1 MFADLHMHTRF
12 SDGSDD
18 ARSFIENIKKSN
30 VTVFALTD
38 HDTVDG
44 IEAIRAELSDSLH
57 FITGV
62 EFSCI
67 SPEGKCHI
75 LGLGIDPQNNLL
87 CTSLAKGERVRQEK
101 LAKRLV
107 HLKENYGILFNE
119 EEMAYIRAQNRVGK
133 PHLANLLIRR
143 GLATDLTDA
152 IKKYIDLPESESDRI
167 PTDEAIHAITAAG
180 GIPVWAHPLGGEG
193 EKRLTESAFHT
204 FLTALIAYGI
214 RGMECYYSRYSMESI
229 EFLLHAANEHHL
241 LISGGSDYHGTNKNI
256 PIGELNS
263 QKIPIEGENLTIL
276 KHLI

>member
-18 ARSFIENIKKSN
+18 ARSFIENIKKSD

-44 IEAIRAELSDSLH
+44 IEAIRSELSDSLH

-87 CTSLAKGERVRQEK
+87 CKSLAKGERVRQEK

-107 HLKENYGILFNE
+107 HLKENYGIIFDE

-152 IKKYIDLPESESDRI
+152 IKKYIDLPEGESDRI

-193 EKRLTESAFHT
+193 EKRLTECAFHT
-204 FLTALIAYGI
+204 LLTALIAYGI

>member
-18 ARSFIENIKKSN
+18 ARSFIENIKKSG

-44 IEAIRAELSDSLH
+44 IEAIRAKLSDSLH
-57 FITGV
+57 FIAGV

-67 SPEGKCHI
+67 SPEGKCHV
-75 LGLGIDPQNNLL
+75 LGLGIDPKNELL
-87 CTSLAKGERVRQEK
+87 RASLAKGERVRQDK

-107 HLKENYGILFNE
+107 HLKENYGIVFDE
-119 EEMAYIRAQNRVGK
+119 AEMAYIRAQNRVGK

-152 IKKYIDLPESESDRI
+152 IKKYIDLPEGESDRI
-167 PTDEAIHAITAAG
+167 PTDEAIRAITAAG

-193 EKRLTESAFHT
+193 EKRLAESEFYAL
-204 FLTALIAYGI
+204 LTALIAYGI
-214 RGMECYYSRYSMESI
+214 RGMECYYSRYAMESI
-229 EFLLHAANEHHL
+229 GFLLDAANEHHL
-241 LISGGSDYHGTNKNI
+241 LISGGSDYHGMNKNI
-256 PIGELNS
+256 VVGELNS
-263 QKIPIEGENLTIL
+263 EKIPVEGEKLTIL

>member
-18 ARSFIENIKKSN
+18 ARSFIENIKKSD

-44 IEAIRAELSDSLH
+44 IEAIRSELSDSLH

-107 HLKENYGILFNE
+107 HLKENYGIIFDE

>member
-107 HLKENYGILFNE
+107 HLKENYGIIFDE

-152 IKKYIDLPESESDRI
+152 IKKYIDLPEGESDRI